1 MKNMTLIVIVLLAK
15 LFIISVKSAKD
26 IQRIADTGFNYYNVQ
41 HQGMM
46 FCNLF
51 MVSLFGINL

>member
-1 MKNMTLIVIVLLAK
+1 MTPIVIVLLAK

-46 FCNLF
+46 FCNF
-51 MVSLFGINL
+51 VYGITLLSYFIIQ